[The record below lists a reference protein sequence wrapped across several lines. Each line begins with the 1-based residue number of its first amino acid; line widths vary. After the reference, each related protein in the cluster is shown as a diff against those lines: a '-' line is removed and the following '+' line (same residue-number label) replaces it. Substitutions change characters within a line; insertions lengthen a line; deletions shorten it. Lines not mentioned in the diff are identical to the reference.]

1 MEAVFLNIVNMSAA
15 ASWMILA
22 VIIIRFIM
30 KKAKIPKGIS
40 CILWALVAIRL
51 ICPFSLESM
60 FSLIPSAEIITQET
74 LLSQEPVLH
83 TGVDIINQTVNPI
96 LQESM
101 TPDPATSANPL
112 QIWTFIATCV
122 WVIGMA
128 LLLGYACISYI
139 RLHKRV
145 KASVKLQENVWISD
159 AIETPFILGIIRP
172 KIFLPSR
179 MEEKWMES
187 VLHHERIHLKRR
199 DHWWKPMGYLLLTV
213 YWFNPLI
220 WIAYCLLCRDIEM
233 ACDESVVRD
242 MDSQEK
248 KEYSKAL
255 LSCSISRKMIAACPL
270 AFGEVG
276 VKERIKS
283 VLHYKRPTFWILI
296 ISILICVV
304 LGVCFLT
311 NPKEQDTYDSDIELA
326 EVEEEIPAPEDSMI
340 PYEQNEDGTWTAEG
354 YVYQYRLILKGR
366 LPNAVKDS
374 TYVVLTNNP
383 DVTFEEVAM
392 SLFSSSLEVG
402 FSIEETRL
410 VDLGVSV
417 DTVSYTE
424 EFHTLKEVMK
434 ILSAYS
440 DEIEELKNQGCY
452 VVVHGDSYS
461 GEEYWSSFYDNVGK
475 GVPAD
480 LVLVQF
486 TTEGDP
492 VLDYI
497 QYNGES
503 FYQVHDSSRDAFSG
517 DQEPYTESTYPYI
530 KAFEPIMENGDICRY
545 VYSTTNESLTLE
557 DVFYVYENNSRIEN
571 ADFEHILYAVLGNTN
586 TGVCEVLDYENE
598 PTPYEEIEIPIE
610 EISKIEVLNG
620 NTGNIITLKPDTEE
634 FKNVTDAYYELEYT
648 LAENPDDEN
657 WRMGY
662 LYRISIY
669 DQNDEAVQIIT
680 PYMDSIQ
687 MNGDIYDSSMNRTAA
702 DLIIQLD
709 ELF

>member
-1 MEAVFLNIVNMSAA
+1 METVFLKIVNMSAA

-74 LLSQEPVLH
+74 LLSQEPAIH
-83 TGVDIINQTVNPI
+83 TGVTIINQTVNPI

-101 TPDPATSANPL
+101 APDPATSANPL
-112 QIWTFIATCV
+112 QIWTFIAACA

-145 KASVKLQENVWISD
+145 KTSVKLQENVWISD
-159 AIETPFILGIIRP
+159 VIETPFILGIIRP

-199 DHWWKPMGYLLLTV
+199 DHWWKPLGYLLLTV

-248 KEYSKAL
+248 KEYSEAL
-255 LSCSISRKMIAACPL
+255 LNCSISRKMIAACPL

-340 PYEQNEDGTWTAEG
+340 PYEQNED
-354 YVYQYRLILKGR
+354 
-366 LPNAVKDS
+366 
-374 TYVVLTNNP
+374 
-383 DVTFEEVAM
+383 
-392 SLFSSSLEVG
+392 
-402 FSIEETRL
+402 
-410 VDLGVSV
+410 
-417 DTVSYTE
+417 TVSYTE
-424 EFHTLKEVMK
+424 EFHTLEEVIK
-434 ILSAYS
+434 ILSPYS
-440 DEIEELKNQGCY
+440 DELMELKKQECY
-452 VVVHGDSYS
+452 IVLHGDSYS
-461 GEEYWSSFYDNVGK
+461 GEEYWTAFYDNVGK
-475 GVPAD
+475 GIPAE
-480 LVLVQF
+480 LVFVQF

-492 VLDYI
+492 VLYYI

-503 FYQVHDSSRDAFSG
+503 FYQVRDMSNDAFRG
-517 DQEPYTESTYPYI
+517 HQEPYTESTYPYI
-530 KAFEPIMENGDICRY
+530 KVFEPIMENGDICRY
-545 VYSTTNESLTLE
+545 VYATTNEALTLE
-557 DVFYVYENNSRIEN
+557 DVFYAYENNSRIET

-598 PTPYEEIEIPIE
+598 PTAYAEFEIPIE

-620 NTGNIITLKPDTEE
+620 NTGNILTLKPGTVE
-634 FKNVTDAYYELEYT
+634 FENITDAYYELEYT

-669 DQNDEAVQIIT
+669 DQNDEVVQSIT

-687 MNGDIYDSSMNRTAA
+687 MDGNIYDCSMNRTAA